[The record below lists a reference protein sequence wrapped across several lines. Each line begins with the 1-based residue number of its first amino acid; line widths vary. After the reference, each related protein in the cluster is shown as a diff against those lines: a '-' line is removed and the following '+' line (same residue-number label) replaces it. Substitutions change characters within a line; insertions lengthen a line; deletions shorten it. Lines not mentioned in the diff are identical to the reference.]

1 MRRTRPLTASSSA
14 TRSIRIAVGL
24 TAAIAAWLAAMAP
37 VAAQAPTHP
46 ALAAPPPGSTAPRRT
61 PLGCDLSDIPGGIVT
76 AVPDGRTLRL
86 ADGREVLLAGIEV
99 APVAGSPDGAVAT
112 AGTGPPTPGVEAREK
127 LAALVRDREV
137 ALRQG
142 APQPDRWN
150 RLVAWVFVDG
160 DRSLQRELLALGF
173 ARVAARI
180 EDAACLPAL
189 RDAEREGRKAN
200 LGLWS
205 DPVYAALPAERPAE
219 ILERRGRFA
228 VIVGRVDSVR
238 ESGGTVYVN
247 FGRRWSEAFAATIP
261 KRIERTLRAA
271 GLDPRRL
278 AGRRVEL
285 RGIVEQRG
293 GPRIEILRAEQLAI
307 EGR

>member
-1 MRRTRPLTASSSA
+1 MLMTAVLA
-14 TRSIRIAVGL
+14 LAVAG
-24 TAAIAAWLAAMAP
+24 AAPAP
-37 VAAQAPTHP
+37 AQAPTHS
-46 ALAAPPPGSTAPRRT
+46 ALAAPPSGSAAPRLT
-61 PLGCDLSDIPGGIVT
+61 ALGCALSDLPGGTVT
-76 AVPDGRTLRL
+76 AVPDGRSLKL

-99 APVAGSPDGAVAT
+99 APVEFSSEPAAGSTAAVAT
-112 AGTGPPTPGVEAREK
+112 PGNTTPPPTTAAGAQPSPGAEAREK

-137 ALRQG
+137 VLRQG

-150 RLVAWVFVDG
+150 RLVAWGFVDG
-160 DRSLQRELLALGF
+160 DRPLQRELLAQGL
-173 ARVAARI
+173 ARVAARV
-180 EDAACLPAL
+180 DDTPCMPAL
-189 RDAEREGRKAN
+189 RTAEREARKAN

-205 DPVYAALPAERPAE
+205 DPVYAALSAEQPAE
-219 ILERRGRFA
+219 ILKRRGRFA

-238 ESGGTVYVN
+238 ESGGTIYVN
-247 FGRRWSEAFAATIP
+247 FGRRWSEAFAGTIP
-261 KRIERTLRAA
+261 KRIERTLQAA

-307 EGR
+307 EGH